1 MDKIKEYLKK
11 LYTIMTSNEMRI
23 LPGNLAFFMV
33 LSLMPILTLAGI
45 VFSKLPTA
53 VVNMKEMLVSF
64 LPVSIVNLL
73 SNFFANDIGKGHL
86 IIILIIGFVIA
97 SNGAH
102 AVILASNTLYKTE
115 GSNYIVRRFKALL
128 LIVILMLMFIFALFV
143 LAFGNTILKFILSLP
158 LFEYIKFDIYS
169 LFVLLKYP
177 IAFIVIYSLV
187 KAIYTIAPDKK
198 ISSKYVTNGA
208 IFTTIGWI
216 IVTVLYAFY
225 ATNIAN
231 YNRFYGSLSNIAMLM
246 IWIYLISYVF
256 VLGISINTSY
266 YELNDDL
273 KNNDEKNG

>member
-33 LSLMPILTLAGI
+33 LSLMPILTLVGI

-53 VVNMKEMLVSF
+53 VVNMKEMLISF

-73 SNFFANDIGKGHL
+73 SNFFATDIGKGHL

-158 LFEYIKFDIYS
+158 VFEYISFDIYS

-198 ISSKYVTNGA
+198 ISSRYVTKGA

-216 IVTVLYAFY
+216 VVTVLYAFY